1 MAQWVEKLGIGGMKS
16 VKVVLQNPLDK
27 SDVIDYII
35 VPNDTPLAQDWIEA
49 LKDSLS
55 KGLQVEKNFCF
66 LGFPNNPRNAKYLCD
81 QLNLFIDII
90 NRNVPGYIIED
101 HFCPEAVMFD
111 KTYLEAVGHVKGQ
124 SIKHDIMNRLHNH
137 FEVLQGTVDN
147 ISDYYKNGSAY
158 VKYSIRQLN
167 NLCHE
172 LESLCLSIRHS
183 QISPEWIRPSQ
194 ITTFLHAPRIKLKP
208 EHRDGFL
215 TNGYDRVFGG
225 VYMHWCQIGKTY
237 FEVYNDEGAPELTD
251 TVCEAINQLEY
262 YSGEFDIEW
271 ARSVTYAES
280 NNPWHREN
288 IDGYN
293 NWLDANN
300 IDRNDPMNSLGYLPL
315 GQVDMMASFGT
326 TNEEEVWDILS
337 NHLNIIR
344 IEVDGVSCDFPSNWT
359 DPDHQLL
366 QMKQLGYLK

>member
-1 MAQWVEKLGIGGMKS
+1 MAQWVEKLGIGGMQS

-35 VPNDTPLAQDWIEA
+35 VPNDTLLSRDWIAA
-49 LKDSLS
+49 LKDSL
-55 KGLQVEKNFCF
+55 KRGLQVEKNFCF
-66 LGFPNNPRNAKYLCD
+66 LGFPKTPRNVKYLCD
-81 QLNLFIDII
+81 QLNMFIDVI
-90 NRNVPGYIIED
+90 NRNVPSYVIED

-111 KTYLEAVGHVKGQ
+111 ETYDGAVDHLL
-124 SIKHDIMNRLHNH
+124 KHDIMNRLHNH

-172 LESLCLSIRHS
+172 LESLCLSIKNSRVA
-183 QISPEWIRPSQ
+183 PEWIRPSQ

-208 EHRDGFL
+208 EHREGFL

-271 ARSVTYAES
+271 ARDVTYES
-280 NNPWHREN
+280 DSHWHREN

-300 IDRNDPMNSLGYLPL
+300 IDRNDSMNSLGYLPL

-337 NHLNIIR
+337 NHLNIIS

-359 DPDHQLL
+359 DSDHQLL